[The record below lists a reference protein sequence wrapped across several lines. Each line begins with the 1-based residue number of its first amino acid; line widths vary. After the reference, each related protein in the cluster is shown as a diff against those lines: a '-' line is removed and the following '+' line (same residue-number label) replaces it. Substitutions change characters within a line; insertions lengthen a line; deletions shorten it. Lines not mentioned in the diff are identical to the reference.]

1 MEGLLDF
8 RRKEG
13 LVQPVPTS
21 GLAGV
26 CVALE
31 MKFTSKTRAFNI
43 CLIKAPPLNMGF
55 TGDTYTFD
63 EII

>member
-8 RRKEG
+8 RRKVG

-31 MKFTSKTRAFNI
+31 IKFTNKTRAFNI
-43 CLIKAPPLNMGF
+43 SHIKAPPLNMGF
-55 TGDTYTFD
+55 TGDTHPFD
-63 EII
+63 EVI